1 MRARA
6 GPGSSEH
13 CARWARRA
21 HVLASSLYP
30 SRIDFDDLEIISTD
44 DGTDLSDRTGFLR
57 VGPPPVDLPVF
68 EPGARWQIEEAD
80 IHAHEFLEVLAG
92 GRKIDH
98 RDDPI
103 EHARDNAL
111 LLLFGAE
118 ELAAFETLL
127 VRMPRERAAEWR
139 ELLSGGASSEA
150 FGPLTLQ
157 ERLDER
163 QVEVALVEG
172 RRQRLINMALGSV
185 VVIVVLL
192 GAVAGF
198 RAITSHDHRTTGAL
212 RFDPLVE
219 SGPDTVV
226 GGPPVAVEAL
236 TTSLS
241 TIVAVAP
248 GEGSQDDRIVSA
260 PFAVLPQPPGAV
272 RAGVFEYGGAGQVA
286 FVGPAGWLNEPTC
299 LRASVVSADL
309 RALDTV
315 FWESQPGACPEPI
328 GRVATPVCVGDSA
341 VLLEVRIP
349 AGEVV
354 LPEGGAAF
362 ADAIRV
368 QLVGPPT
375 PDYELLTVR
384 GLIAV
389 PVDTDVV
396 IPSFG
401 GAPGDEIR
409 FDLGADRSGT
419 CTIAGG

>member
-6 GPGSSEH
+6 GAGSSEQ
-13 CARWARRA
+13 CARWAERA

-30 SRIDFDDLEIISTD
+30 SPIDYDDLEIISTD
-44 DGTDLSDRTGFLR
+44 DGTDLSDRSGFLR

-68 EPGARWQIEEAD
+68 EAGPRWQIEEAD
-80 IHAHEFLEVLAG
+80 LHAHEFLEVLAG
-92 GRKIDH
+92 GRKTDH

-103 EHARDNAL
+103 GHARDNAL
-111 LLLFGAE
+111 LLLFGVE

-127 VRMPRERAAEWR
+127 ARMPRERAAEWR

-163 QVEVALVEG
+163 QVEHALVEG
-172 RRQRLINMALGSV
+172 RRQRFINVTVGSVMAL
-185 VVIVVLL
+185 VLL
-192 GAVAGF
+192 VGAVAGY
-198 RAITSHDHRTTGAL
+198 RAITSEDHRTSGAL
-212 RFDPLVE
+212 RFDPLLDA
-219 SGPDTVV
+219 GPGAVA
-226 GGPPVAVEAL
+226 GGPPVAVEDL
-236 TTSLS
+236 TASLS

-248 GEGSQDDRIVSA
+248 GDGPSEERIVSA
-260 PFAVLPQPPGAV
+260 PFAALPQPPGAV

-286 FVGPAGWLNEPTC
+286 VVGPAGWLNDPTC

-315 FWESQPGACPEPI
+315 SWESQPGACPQPI
-328 GRVATPVCVGDSA
+328 GRVATPVCAGDSA

-349 AGEVV
+349 VGEVV
-354 LPEGGAAF
+354 LPEGGVAF

-368 QLVGPPT
+368 QLVAPPT
-375 PDYELLTVR
+375 AEYELLTVR

-389 PVDTDVV
+389 PVGSDVV

-409 FDLGADRSGT
+409 FDLGADRAGT
-419 CTIAGG
+419 CTIAGA

>member
-1 MRARA
+1 
-6 GPGSSEH
+6 
-13 CARWARRA
+13 
-21 HVLASSLYP
+21 
-30 SRIDFDDLEIISTD
+30 
-44 DGTDLSDRTGFLR
+44 
-57 VGPPPVDLPVF
+57 
-68 EPGARWQIEEAD
+68 
-80 IHAHEFLEVLAG
+80 
-92 GRKIDH
+92 
-98 RDDPI
+98 
-103 EHARDNAL
+103 L
-111 LLLFGAE
+111 LLLFGAD

-127 VRMPRERAAEWR
+127 ARMPRERAAEWR

-163 QVEVALVEG
+163 QVEHALVEG
-172 RRQRLINMALGSV
+172 RRQRLVNLGVGSV
-185 VVIVVLL
+185 VTLVVLI
-192 GAVAGF
+192 AVVAGF
-198 RAITSHDHRTTGAL
+198 GAITSRDNRTSGAL

-219 SGPDTVV
+219 AGPGAVA

-236 TTSLS
+236 TASLS

-248 GEGSQDDRIVSA
+248 GEGPPEDRIVDA
-260 PFAVLPQPPGAV
+260 PFAVLPQPPGAI

-286 FVGPAGWLNEPTC
+286 VVGPAGWLNEPIC

-315 FWESQPGACPEPI
+315 FWESQTGACPEPI
-328 GRVATPVCVGDSA
+328 GRVATPVCAGDSA
-341 VLLEVRIP
+341 VLLELQIP
-349 AGEVV
+349 VGEVV
-354 LPEGGAAF
+354 LPEGGGAF

-375 PDYELLTVR
+375 PEYELLTVR
-384 GLIAV
+384 ALIAV

>member
-1 MRARA
+1 VGAARPRSRPA
-6 GPGSSEH
+6 P
-13 CARWARRA
+13 
-21 HVLASSLYP
+21 LYP
-30 SRIDFDDLEIISTD
+30 SPNDYDDFETISTD
-44 DGTDLSDRTGFLR
+44 DGTDLSDRSGFLR

-68 EPGARWQIEEAD
+68 EAGPRWQIEEAD
-80 IHAHEFLEVLAG
+80 SNAHEFLEVLAG
-92 GRKIDH
+92 GRKIEH

-127 VRMPRERAAEWR
+127 ARMPRERAAEWR

-163 QVEVALVEG
+163 QVEHALVEG
-172 RRQRLINMALGSV
+172 RRQRLINLSVGSV
-185 VVIVVLL
+185 VTLVVLV

-198 RAITSHDHRTTGAL
+198 GAITSRDHRTSGAL

-219 SGPDTVV
+219 SGPGAVA

-236 TTSLS
+236 TASLS

-248 GEGSQDDRIVSA
+248 GEGPPEDRIVNA
-260 PFAVLPQPPGAV
+260 PFAVLPQPPGAT

-286 FVGPAGWLNEPTC
+286 VVGPAGWLNEPTC

-315 FWESQPGACPEPI
+315 TWESQTGACPEPI
-328 GRVATPVCVGDSA
+328 GRVATPVCAGDSA

-349 AGEVV
+349 VGEVV

-368 QLVGPPT
+368 QLVGSPT
-375 PDYELLTVR
+375 PEYELLTVR